1 MLGDGHGDLCTST
14 NVAIKKPLIAGYRFK
29 HSGSE
34 RWTKGHVEPD
44 GPAIVS

>member
-1 MLGDGHGDLCTST
+1 MATCVLLAQTST